1 MGVKKPHPPHIF
13 IELNSTHKKEKS
25 AVPREI
31 FNFFVCLV
39 FFFFFFAFFLLLWC
53 KLFYFFFL
61 LLFFFCILNSNWLI
75 RLSVP

>member
-39 FFFFFFAFFLLLWC
+39 FFFLLFFCCCGVNCFIFSFH
-53 KLFYFFFL
+53 YY
-61 LLFFFCILNSNWLI
+61 FFFCILNSNWLI

>member
-31 FNFFVCLV
+31 FHFFVCLV
-39 FFFFFFAFFLLLWC
+39 FFCAFFLLLWC

-61 LLFFFCILNSNWLI
+61 LLLFFFAF
-75 RLSVP
+75 